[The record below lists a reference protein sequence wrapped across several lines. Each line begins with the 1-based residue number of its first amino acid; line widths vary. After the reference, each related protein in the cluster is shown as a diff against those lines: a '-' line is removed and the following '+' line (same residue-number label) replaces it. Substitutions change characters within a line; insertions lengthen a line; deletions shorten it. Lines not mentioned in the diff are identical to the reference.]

1 MRTTKFN
8 LTPVFLLI
16 AITSFCQEKIDSA
29 ALEKN
34 RKRWNN
40 SLVHDTTY
48 VFNRKPN
55 ALLVETVNGKK
66 TGRALDIGMGQGRNS
81 IFLAQQGWKVTG
93 FDIADEAINAAL
105 QEAEKSKVQI
115 EAKVVPEEAFDY
127 GVDQWDLVVN
137 VYEGCLDET
146 KMNKIAKS
154 MKKDGLFVFEFFH
167 NEAGKEMGR
176 PNFCCTSANVKDVI
190 EKTKGFNLLLY
201 KEEIGMPD
209 YTGHETT
216 KARKLIKLVAQKK

>member
-137 VYEGCLDET
+137 VYEGCLNET

-176 PNFCCTSANVKDVI
+176 PNFGCTSANVKDVI

>member
-1 MRTTKFN
+1 MPITKLN
-8 LTPVFLLI
+8 LITIFLFI

-29 ALEKN
+29 TIEKN

-48 VFNRKPN
+48 VFNKKPN
-55 ALLVETVNGKK
+55 ALLVETVKGKK

-93 FDIADEAINAAL
+93 FDIADEAVNVAL
-105 QEAEKSKVQI
+105 QEAKKRNVQI
-115 EAKVVPEEAFDY
+115 EARVVPEQLFDF
-127 GVDQWDLVVN
+127 GTDQWDLVVH

-146 KMNKIAKS
+146 TMNKIVKS
-154 MKKDGLFVFEFFH
+154 MTKGGLFVFEFFH
-167 NEAGKEMGR
+167 LDAGKEMGR
-176 PNFCCTSANVKDVI
+176 ENFGCTSANVKDIVD
-190 EKTKGFNLLLY
+190 KTKSFNILLY
-201 KEEIGMPD
+201 KEADGMSD
-209 YTGHETT
+209 YDAHEKI